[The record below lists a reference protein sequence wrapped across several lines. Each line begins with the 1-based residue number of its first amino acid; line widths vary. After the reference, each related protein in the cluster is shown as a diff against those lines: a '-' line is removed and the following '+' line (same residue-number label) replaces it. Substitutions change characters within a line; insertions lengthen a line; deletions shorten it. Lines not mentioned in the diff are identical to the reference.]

1 MPIAKLSGAGLGHT
15 GGTIDKLESIAGFRT
30 QLEVAEL
37 VAQVSRIG
45 VAVAGQS
52 LGLVPADRRL
62 YALRDSTAT
71 VPSIPLIATSIMSKK
86 IAGGAGRLVLD
97 VKVGEGAFMA
107 TPARARELAGA
118 MSRLGSTA
126 GVETTCMLT
135 SMAEPLGAAVGNAL
149 EVAEAV
155 DTLAGE
161 GPADLVEVS
170 LAAAELLTGD
180 REAVSRALE
189 SGAALAKY
197 REWIT
202 AQGGDP
208 DAPLPRASQTI
219 DVPASRSGWISRCS
233 ARGSPMRPCGWARGA
248 PCPASPSTTPSASS
262 STRSRDRGRGGPAAC
277 DRPRP

>member
-1 MPIAKLSGAGLGHT
+1 
-15 GGTIDKLESIAGFRT
+15 
-30 QLEVAEL
+30 
-37 VAQVSRIG
+37 
-45 VAVAGQS
+45 
-52 LGLVPADRRL
+52 
-62 YALRDSTAT
+62 
-71 VPSIPLIATSIMSKK
+71 
-86 IAGGAGRLVLD
+86 VLD
-97 VKVGEGAFMA
+97 VKVGEGAFME

-118 MSRLGSTA
+118 MSRLGTTA

-155 DTLAGE
+155 ATLEGE

-208 DAPLPRASQTI
+208 DAPLPRAPQTI
-219 DVPASRSGWISRCS
+219 DVLASRSGWISRCS
-233 ARGSPMRPCGWARGA
+233 ARGIADAAMRLGAGRTLPGEPIDHAVGIVVHGKSGTWVEAGQPLATIHARDHHDSDA
-248 PCPASPSTTPSASS
+248 V
-262 STRSRDRGRGGPAAC
+262 AAC
-277 DRPRP
+277 FHLTDHEQPPAPTVLEVL